1 MNDILGDQIQK
12 KLRKLY
18 LRDMAEYLEES
29 LKNAQKKQS
38 GHLAFLADLVD
49 RQLEARQRRSF
60 ERRLKIADLPRNMTF
75 ENFDF
80 NFQPGLNVEYLKDLM
95 ELSFVANRQPLL
107 VFGKTGSGKTH
118 IASSLGILA
127 CRAGFKVK
135 FHSLQRLLATLY
147 TSLADGTTD
156 DMITA
161 LSRIDLLI
169 IDNIGN
175 IRTKQEY
182 PSLLLDLVSTC
193 RENTAFIIT
202 SNISLE
208 DWGNVMGDSVIT
220 NASIDRLLH
229 QAHVINIRHGRSYR
243 TEGPHAPRMP
253 ANISSSNKP

>member
-1 MNDILGDQIQK
+1 MILIQ
-12 KLRKLY
+12 L
-18 LRDMAEYLEES
+18 
-29 LKNAQKKQS
+29 
-38 GHLAFLADLVD
+38 
-49 RQLEARQRRSF
+49 
-60 ERRLKIADLPRNMTF
+60 
-75 ENFDF
+75 
-80 NFQPGLNVEYLKDLM
+80 GLNVEYLKDLM

-107 VFGKTGSGKTH
+107 IFGKTGSGKTH
-118 IASSLGILA
+118 IASSLGFLA
-127 CRAGFKVK
+127 RAGFKVQ

-161 LSRIDLLI
+161 LSRIDLII

-193 RENTAFIIT
+193 RENSAFIIT

-208 DWGNVMGDSVIT
+208 DWGNVMGDPVIT

-243 TEGPHAPRMP
+243 NRRAACSGDCPPIYHPQTNRNPHHTLGFQHDFTLFRY
-253 ANISSSNKP
+253 